1 MKKRLK
7 TAVKFISFTL
17 IACMLVLA
25 VNEWMRP
32 KFYFDGIWSPTNTY
46 KDFYKLDKNSV
57 DVLFLGSSH
66 AITAFNPQV
75 IYDNYGITSY
85 NLSSEQQSILISYYW
100 LEEALKYQSP
110 KVVVLDAFTLH
121 KYTEVYVYN
130 DLNCAEGAI
139 RKAMDNMRFSP
150 LKIRAAKEIAKI
162 DPTQDALSFFLL
174 NIRYHSRW
182 TDLSESD
189 YYDSAFVNHG
199 GIKGYNIIGGFDPG
213 ADDVTLNVSDLSEVE
228 AEPMIGIADE
238 YLGRI
243 VEVCK
248 ENNIQLILTNT
259 PYAESLQRYKSVA
272 EYAADHDIPYY
283 DFNEETLYNE
293 IGYSASENLLYHP
306 NYLGAE
312 KISDYMGKILSEEY
326 GITPRI
332 DDSFV
337 KTKEN
342 YEHKVNNLKLKE
354 TEDIYEYL
362 DMLKNDDY
370 SIFIFAPCDYSE
382 FLDDEMAAKIQALGF
397 TADLRNA
404 EAGTHYFGINDKG
417 NIREEFTDEDFAITG
432 SFRKG
437 YGKYSCTVDTSLMV
451 SAFHTYS
458 MQIDGVDCGNNFP
471 GINIVVYDNEEK
483 TIIDKVNVNTATEEL
498 RIIRY

>member
-1 MKKRLK
+1 MKQRFK
-7 TAVKFISFTL
+7 TAIKFITFTL
-17 IACMLVLA
+17 IACLLVLA

-46 KDFYKLDKNSV
+46 QDFYKLDKNTV
-57 DVLFLGSSH
+57 DVLLLGSSH

-130 DLNCAEGAI
+130 DLNCSEGAI

-150 LKIRAAKEIAKI
+150 LKIKAAKEIAEI

-182 TDLSESD
+182 TGLFESD
-189 YYDSAFVNHG
+189 YYDKAKVNHG
-199 GIKGYNIIGGFDPG
+199 GIKGYNIIGGLDPG
-213 ADDVTLNVSDLSEVE
+213 AADVTLDVSDLSDVE
-228 AEPMIGIADE
+228 PEPMIEIADE

-243 VEVCK
+243 VDLCK

-259 PYAESLQRYKSVA
+259 PYLESIERYKSVA
-272 EYAADHDIPYY
+272 EYANSHDIPYY
-283 DFNEETLYNE
+283 DFNEENLYNE

-306 NYLGAE
+306 NYTGAE
-312 KISDYMGKILSEEY
+312 KLSDYMGKIFAKEY

-332 DDSFV
+332 DDSFA
-337 KTKEN
+337 KSKEN
-342 YEHKVNNLKLKE
+342 YEHKVQNLKLKE
-354 TEDIYEYL
+354 TADIYEYL
-362 DMLKNDDY
+362 DMLNNDDY
-370 SIFIFAPCDYSE
+370 TVFIFASNDYSDFIDE
-382 FLDDEMAAKIQALGF
+382 EMAAKIKSLGF
-397 TADLRNA
+397 ETDLRNVD
-404 EAGTHYFGINDKG
+404 AGTHYFGVNDKT
-417 NIREEFTDEDFAITG
+417 NMREELTGEDFAITG
-432 SFRKG
+432 AFRKG
-437 YGKYSCTVDTSLMV
+437 LGRYSCTVDTSLMV
-451 SAFHTYS
+451 PDFHTYS
-458 MQIDGVDCGNNFP
+458 MQIDGVECGNNFP

-483 TIIDKVNVNTATEEL
+483 TIIEKVNVNSRVEVNSMT
-498 RIIRY
+498 RY